1 MRVSAT
7 LYAYFARQFL
17 LWLFGMLFALLAI
30 IFLFDLVELTRRAQ
44 GKQGASFAILVQMSL
59 FRMPQLV
66 EKIMPFAAL
75 FGAMLSFWRLTR
87 SNELVVARAAGVSV
101 WQFLW
106 PAISIAAVVGVLQVT
121 AFNPIAS
128 VLLARFE
135 RLESVYLKGSMSLI
149 AVSSG
154 GVWLRQGGQ
163 DGQAVIHASRVAQ
176 GSMQLQDVIVF
187 RYAGRD
193 RFVARLDAASA
204 TLHDGYWELR
214 SVLLSE
220 PNKRPQELA
229 SYRLP
234 TDLTMERIQD
244 SFASPETMSFWD
256 IPAFIR
262 SLEAAGFSA
271 QRHRL
276 HWHGLLATPVLLCA
290 MVLIAA
296 TFSLRPARRGGAAY
310 FVAGGVLA
318 GFLLYFVSDVVY
330 ALGLSASVPVVLA
343 AWTPAGVSTLLGVSM
358 LLHLEDG

>member
-1 MRVSAT
+1 M
-7 LYAYFARQFL
+7 L
-17 LWLFGMLFALLAI
+17 LALLAI
-30 IFLFDLVELTRRAQ
+30 IFLFDVVELTRRAQ
-44 GKQGASFAILVQMSL
+44 GKEGASLAILLQMAL

-66 EKIMPFAAL
+66 GKITPFAVL

-87 SNELVVARAAGVSV
+87 ANELVVARAAGVSV
-101 WQFLW
+101 WQFLL
-106 PAISIAAVVGVLQVT
+106 PAISIAAVLGAFQVT
-121 AFNPIAS
+121 AFNPVAS

-135 RLESVYLKGSMSLI
+135 RLESVYFKGSTSLI

-154 GVWLRQGGQ
+154 GVWLRQGNQ

-187 RYAGRD
+187 RYAGHD
-193 RFVARLDAASA
+193 RFVGRIDAESA
-204 TLHDGYWELR
+204 TLYDGYWELR

-220 PNKRPQELA
+220 PNKRPHRRA

-244 SFASPETMSFWD
+244 GFASPETMSFWD
-256 IPAFIR
+256 IPGFIR

-276 HWHGLLATPVLLCA
+276 QLHALLATPVLLCA

-296 TFSLRPARRGGAAY
+296 SFSLRPSRRGGTVY
-310 FVAGGVLA
+310 FVSAGVFA
-318 GFLLYFVSDVVY
+318 GFLLYFLSDVVY
-330 ALGLSASVPVVLA
+330 ALGLSATVPVVLA
-343 AWTPAGVSTLLGVSM
+343 AWTPAGVCTLFGVAM